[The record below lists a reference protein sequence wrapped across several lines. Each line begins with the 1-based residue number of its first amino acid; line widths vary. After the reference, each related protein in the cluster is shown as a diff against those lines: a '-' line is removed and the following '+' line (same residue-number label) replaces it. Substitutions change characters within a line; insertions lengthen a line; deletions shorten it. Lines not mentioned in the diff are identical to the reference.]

1 MKLSKRNIFLI
12 AILMLIAILLCI
24 NLFTGNRLINSIY
37 ETVLNRLNKS
47 STYDVK
53 YRIYDASNSSN
64 LKLLIT
70 FTSEEGIDYIKRTDG
85 TQINTYGRKQVALDY
100 IAADNEKLTF
110 ELKTKNGNEIPVDL
124 NIVEEWNLTVESQ
137 NTSYGTV
144 TNNSGIYKPNTQ
156 ITVTATPAN
165 GYQLVGWSD
174 GENIVSKEISYS
186 FTMPK
191 HDYQLTAIWISS
203 NVALGEVLVYDEHT
217 TFIVVRNPKTWRDA
231 QNFAKS
237 YGGRL
242 AVIDCKEKQD
252 LIYSKV
258 RSIGDAWIGVT
269 DEANEGV
276 WLYTD
281 GRPATIYSNW
291 NSGEPNNA
299 GNEDYAEMYMAS
311 GKWNDLNGT
320 QSYPFIMELIN

>member
-12 AILMLIAILLCI
+12 VALMLIAILVYV
-24 NLFTGNRLINSIY
+24 NLFTGNGLINTIY
-37 ETVLNRLNKS
+37 EKVPNRLNET

-53 YRIYDASNSSN
+53 YRVYDASDSNN
-64 LKLLIT
+64 LKILIT
-70 FTSEEGIDYIKRTDG
+70 FTSEEEIDYLKKPDG
-85 TQINTYGRKQVALDY
+85 AKINTYGSKQVALDY
-100 IAADNEKLTF
+100 ITADNTKLTF
-110 ELKTKNGNEIPVDL
+110 AIKTKNGNEVPVDL
-124 NIVEEWNLTVESQ
+124 NIVEAWNLTVESQ
-137 NTSYGTV
+137 NTSYGV
-144 TNNSGIYKPNTQ
+144 VSNNSGTYKPNTP
-156 ITVTATPAN
+156 ITVTATPTD

-174 GENIVSKEISYS
+174 GENIVSKENTYS

-191 HDYQLTAIWISS
+191 HDYKLTAIWIS
-203 NVALGEVLVYDEHT
+203 NNIALGEVLVYDEHT
-217 TFIVVRNPKTWRDA
+217 TFIVVRNPKTWLDA
-231 QNFAKS
+231 QSFAES

-258 RSIGDAWIGVT
+258 RSIGDAWIGLT

-291 NSGEPNNA
+291 NSGEPNNS

-320 QSYPFIMELIN
+320 QAYPFIMELIN